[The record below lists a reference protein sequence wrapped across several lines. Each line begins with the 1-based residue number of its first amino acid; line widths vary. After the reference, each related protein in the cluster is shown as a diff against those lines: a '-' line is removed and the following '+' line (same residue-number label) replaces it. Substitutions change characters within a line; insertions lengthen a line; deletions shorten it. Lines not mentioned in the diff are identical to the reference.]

1 MTREELE
8 LLTDIRDFTTLSY
21 VIFRREFL
29 EWLGP
34 CQPSK
39 IFFSSNALSGVKALR
54 LLKRV
59 SYLLIFVIR
68 ESKIYIFV
76 IRDPPFFRS

>member
-1 MTREELE
+1 MVRTVLAIE
-8 LLTDIRDFTTLSY
+8 D
-21 VIFRREFL
+21 
-29 EWLGP
+29 
-34 CQPSK
+34 
-39 IFFSSNALSGVKALR
+39 FFSSNALSGVKALR

-76 IRDPPFFRS
+76 IRDPPFFFFFYFARNPS